1 MSRDYHNKSSL
12 TSATWVLPGVF
23 NRKLKKKMDAYF
35 SVIMKA
41 VNREL
46 TVEESYFLKEQA
58 NQKIS
63 RG

>member
-1 MSRDYHNKSSL
+1 
-12 TSATWVLPGVF
+12 
-23 NRKLKKKMDAYF
+23 
-35 SVIMKA
+35 MKA

-63 RG
+63 RGQNPVACWQPIHSTWSYLYVYMHTYIYVYVCIHT